1 MIVLGL
7 NAFHAD
13 SAAALVVDGQLLGAV
28 EEERFRRV
36 KHWAGFPSQS
46 IAWCLKNASI
56 DLARVDH
63 VAINTNPRAGRMA
76 RAAYAI
82 RHLPSPAMVIDRLR
96 ARRKRMSIEQ
106 HFATA
111 FPGQRFNAKVVPI
124 EHHLAHLASA
134 YYPSGFERAV
144 ALSVDGFGD
153 FASAAWG
160 IGVNGR
166 LAVDGKVGFP
176 HSLGVFYQALTQY
189 LGFPHYGDEYKVM
202 GLAPYG
208 EPRFVDLLRRVVQ
221 PVARGVGFTL
231 DTRYFRHHRERIAYD
246 WEDGSPSFARLYS
259 EDLIELL
266 GPARDPNAPLE
277 QRHKDLARS
286 VQVVFEDCYLEL
298 ISAIAGQYDSDALVV
313 AGGCAQNSVANGLIA
328 ARTPFKRIYVAPA
341 GYDAGGAVGAACAA
355 AAAAGETVKSERSPY
370 LGPEFSEAE
379 IAAELDAHSA
389 DIAAAG
395 CSVTR
400 FDDEAALIAD
410 AAARIAAGQ
419 VVGWFQGRLEWGPRA
434 LGNRSIL
441 GDPRRANMKDI
452 INSKIKRR
460 ESFRPF
466 APSVLRDHVKE
477 WFDQD
482 GDVPYMA
489 MVFPIKPEKHAQ
501 IPAVTHVDGTGRLQ
515 TVDAKMNPRYAAL
528 IEAFRQRTGV
538 PMVLNTSFNENEPVV
553 CRPVEALACMLRTE
567 MDVVYLG
574 RMAVMR
580 VLGKPFIVE
589 LPDPVIVAVDNGA
602 RL

>member
-1 MIVLGL
+1 MIILGL

-13 SAAALVVDGQLLGAV
+13 SAAALVIDGRLQAAV
-28 EEERFRRV
+28 EEERFRRI
-36 KHWAGFPSQS
+36 KHWAGFPSQA
-46 IAWCLKNASI
+46 IEWCLESAGVK
-56 DLARVDH
+56 LADVDI
-63 VAINTNPRAGRMA
+63 VAMNTDPRAGRLA

-82 RHLPSPAMVIDRLR
+82 RHMPSPAMVLDRLR

-106 HFATA
+106 HLAAA
-111 FPGQRFNAKVVPI
+111 FPGQAFKAQIRPI

-134 YYPSGFERAV
+134 YYPSGFNRAV

-160 IGVNGR
+160 VGIGGR
-166 LAVDGKVGFP
+166 IAVDGKVGFP
-176 HSLGVFYQALTQY
+176 HSLGVFYQALTQF

-208 EPRFVDLLRRVVQ
+208 KPLHVEALRKVVQ
-221 PVARGVGFTL
+221 PASRGIGFTL

-246 WEDGSPSFARLYS
+246 WEDGSPSFDRLYS
-259 EDLIELL
+259 RELEALL
-266 GPARDPNAPLE
+266 GPAREPAAPLE

-286 VQVVFEDCYLEL
+286 VQAVFEDCYLKMIDAL
-298 ISAIAGQYDSDALVV
+298 AGEYDTDALVV

-328 ARTPFKRIYVAPA
+328 AQTPFKRVYVAPA
-341 GYDAGGAVGAACAA
+341 GYDAGGAVGAAYAA
-355 AAAAGETVKSERSPY
+355 AAKVGEVTVAERSPY
-370 LGPEFSEAE
+370 LGPEYSEAE
-379 IAAELDAHSA
+379 IRTELATSQPQID
-389 DIAAAG
+389 AAG
-395 CSVTR
+395 CAVR
-400 FDDEAALIAD
+400 HFADDESMIAD
-410 AAARIAAGQ
+410 AADRIAAGQ

-441 GDPRRANMKDI
+441 GDPRRADMKDI

-466 APSVLRDHVKE
+466 APSILREHVAE
-477 WFDQD
+477 WFAQD

-489 MVFPIKPEKHAQ
+489 MVFPIRPDKREL

-515 TVDAKMNPRYAAL
+515 TVDAEMNPLYAAL
-528 IEAFRQRTGV
+528 IRAVAARTGV
-538 PMVLNTSFNENEPVV
+538 PIVLNTSFNENEPVV
-553 CRPVEALACMLRTE
+553 CRPVEALQCMLRTE

-574 RMAVMR
+574 RFAVSRDAGM
-580 VLGKPFIVE
+580 PS
-589 LPDPVIVAVDNGA
+589 
-602 RL
+602 

>member
-13 SAAALVVDGQLLGAV
+13 SAAALLVDGRLVAAV
-28 EEERFRRV
+28 EEERFRRI
-36 KHWAGFPSQS
+36 KHWAGFPSQA
-46 IAWCLKNASI
+46 IEWCLQSAGKKLN
-56 DLARVDH
+56 DVDIIA
-63 VAINTNPRAGRMA
+63 VNTDPRAGRLA
-76 RAAYAI
+76 RAAYAV
-82 RHLPSPAMVIDRLR
+82 RHMPSPAMVLDRLR

-106 HFATA
+106 HLSTA
-111 FPGQRFNAKVVPI
+111 FPGQPFKAQVRPI

-134 YYPSGFERAV
+134 YYPSGFDRAV

-160 IGVNGR
+160 VGIGGR
-166 LAVDGKVGFP
+166 IAVDGKVGFP
-176 HSLGVFYQALTQY
+176 HSLGVFYQALTQF

-208 EPRFVDLLRRVVQ
+208 RPSYVQALRKVVQ
-221 PVARGVGFTL
+221 PSSRGIGFTL

-246 WEDGSPSFARLYS
+246 WEGGSPSFDRLYS
-259 EDLIELL
+259 RELEALL
-266 GPARDPNAPLE
+266 GPARAPGAALE
-277 QRHKDLARS
+277 QVHKDLARS
-286 VQVVFEDCYLEL
+286 VQVVFEECYLAMINAL
-298 ISAIAGQYDSDALVV
+298 AGEYDTDALVV

-328 ARTPFKRIYVAPA
+328 AQTPFKKVFVAPA
-341 GYDAGGAVGAACAA
+341 GYDAGGAVGAAYAA
-355 AAAAGETVKSERSPY
+355 AARAGESTFPERSPY
-370 LGPEFSEAE
+370 LGPDFSEAS
-379 IAAELDAHSA
+379 IKSELELNQSQID
-389 DIAAAG
+389 AAG
-395 CSVTR
+395 CSVHH
-400 FDDEAALIAD
+400 FADDDSMIAD
-410 AAARIAAGQ
+410 AADRITAGQ

-466 APSVLRDHVKE
+466 APSILREHVGE
-477 WFDQD
+477 WFQQD

-489 MVFPIKPEKHAQ
+489 MVFPIREEKRSQ

-515 TVDAKMNPRYAAL
+515 TVDAEMNPLYAAL
-528 IEAFRQRTGV
+528 IGAVGEKTGV
-538 PMVLNTSFNENEPVV
+538 PIVLNTSFNENEPVV
-553 CRPVEALACMLRTE
+553 CRPVEALQCMLRTE

-574 RMAVMR
+574 RYAVVR
-580 VLGKPFIVE
+580 KTSTP
-589 LPDPVIVAVDNGA
+589 P
-602 RL
+602 

>member
-13 SAAALVVDGQLLGAV
+13 SSAALLVDGQLVNAV
-28 EEERFRRV
+28 EEERFRRI
-36 KHWAGFPSQS
+36 KHWAGFPSEA
-46 IAWCLKNASI
+46 IDWCLKSANL
-56 DLARVDH
+56 DLSQVDI
-63 VAINTNPRAGRMA
+63 VAINTDPRAGRLA
-76 RAAYAI
+76 RTAYAI
-82 RHLPSPAMVIDRLR
+82 RHLPSPTMIIDRLR
-96 ARRKRMSIEQ
+96 ARRKRLSIDH
-106 HFATA
+106 HFARE
-111 FPGQRFNAKVVPI
+111 FPKQPFRARIVPV

-160 IGVNGR
+160 MADNGR

-176 HSLGVFYQALTQY
+176 HSLGVYYQALTQF

-208 EPRFVDLLRRVVQ
+208 EPRFADLLRKVVQ
-221 PVARGVGFTL
+221 PATRVIGFKL

-259 EDLIELL
+259 DELIGLL
-266 GPARDPNAPLE
+266 GEPRDPKAPVE
-277 QRHKDLARS
+277 QQHKDLAKS
-286 VQVVFEDCYLEL
+286 VQLVFEECYLSIIRAL
-298 ISAIAGQYDSDALVV
+298 AGMYDTDALVV

-328 ARTPFKRIYVAPA
+328 AETPFKRVYIAPA
-341 GYDAGGAVGAACAA
+341 GYDAGGAIGAACFAA
-355 AAAAGETVKSERSPY
+355 AQAGDKVGAERSPY
-370 LGPEFSEAE
+370 LGPAYDDPTIEVMLAKHAAE
-379 IAAELDAHSA
+379 IT
-389 DIAAAG
+389 AAG
-395 CSVTR
+395 CVVEQIS
-400 FDDEAALIAD
+400 DESALISD
-410 AAARIAAGQ
+410 AADRIEAGQ

-452 INSKIKRR
+452 INGKIKRR

-466 APSVLRDHVKE
+466 APSVLRQHVSE
-477 WFDQD
+477 WFLRD

-489 MVFPIKPEKHAQ
+489 MVFPIRPERRAQ
-501 IPAVTHVDGTGRLQ
+501 IPAVTHVDGSGRLQ
-515 TVDAKMNPRYAAL
+515 TVDAQMNPRYAAL
-528 IEAFRQRTGV
+528 IEAFYHRTGV

-553 CRPVEALACMLRTE
+553 CRPVEALQCMLRTE

-574 RMAVMR
+574 TWR
-580 VLGKPFIVE
+580 VSRGPSSQY
-589 LPDPVIVAVDNGA
+589 D
-602 RL
+602 